1 MRQGGVSRGDELTI
15 RVDAV
20 AVAAHAGET
29 LATAMLAAGIGRFRV
44 DSFGAPRG
52 LWCNMGSCGECTVRI
67 GARRVRACLTLVTPG
82 LVVTT
87 DG

>member
-1 MRQGGVSRGDELTI
+1 MRQDGVPRGGELTFS
-15 RVDAV
+15 VDGM

-29 LATAMLAAGIGRFRV
+29 LATAMLAAGIGRFRD
-44 DSFGAPRG
+44 DSFGTPRG

-67 GARRVRACLTLVTPG
+67 GARRVRACLTPVTPG

-87 DG
+87 VG